1 VKILVV
7 YATAGAGH
15 KKAAEALANGLC
27 SAHDHEVVLL
37 DALECTSA
45 IYRQSY
51 SRTYTFLVSRI
62 PWAWGF
68 FFRLSDIPWV
78 RPVMTILRRIHN
90 TLHAR
95 RLAAYLRQQQFDYI
109 FSTHFLPNEVSACLK
124 RRGQIRSTI
133 ICCVTDY
140 DVHRIWVSR
149 GIDYYCVASDWTR
162 DKICSLGVGADQV
175 RVTGIP
181 TDEKFFRDRDVRAL
195 RHRLGLDTEL
205 FTVLIATGS
214 FGIGP
219 IEPIVDRLE
228 GIQVLAVCGHNRLLY
243 EALRRRQRSALKVYG
258 FVDNMDELMAASNAM
273 ITKPGGLSISE
284 ALVVGLP
291 LVFFN
296 AIPGQEENN
305 VRVLARYGVGISG
318 RPVDEMAGVLKD
330 LRDDPQTYTGAAARA
345 KTLGRPQAVRDILAV
360 MDSRTKMG

>member
-1 VKILVV
+1 MKILIV

-15 KKAAEALANGLC
+15 KKAAEALANALR
-27 SAHDHEVVLL
+27 SAHHHEVVLL
-37 DALECTSA
+37 DALEYTSA
-45 IYRQSY
+45 VYRQSY
-51 SRTYTFLVSRI
+51 SRSYTFLVSRL

-68 FFRLSDIPWV
+68 FFMLSDIPWL
-78 RPVMTILRRIHN
+78 RPVMTLLRRIHN

-95 RLAAYLRQQQFDYI
+95 RLADYLRQQQFDYI
-109 FSTHFLPNEVSACLK
+109 FSTHFLPNEVSAWLK

-133 ICCVTDY
+133 VCCVTDY
-140 DVHRIWVSR
+140 DVHRIWLSH
-149 GIDYYCVASDWTR
+149 GIDDYCVASDWTR
-162 DKICSLGVGADQV
+162 DKICSLGAGPDQV

-181 TDEKFFRDRDVRAL
+181 TDEKFSRERDTGEVR
-195 RHRLGLDTEL
+195 RRLGLDTEL

-219 IEPIVDRLE
+219 IEQIVDRLD

-243 EALRRRQRSALKVYG
+243 EALSRKQRPALKVYG

-284 ALVVGLP
+284 SLVVGLP
-291 LVFFN
+291 MVFFN

-318 RPVDEMAGVLKD
+318 RPVDEIADVLKA
-330 LRDDPQTYTGAAARA
+330 LRDDPQAYAEAAARSKA
-345 KTLGRPQAVRDILAV
+345 LGRPQAVHDILAV
-360 MDSRTKMG
+360 VQSS